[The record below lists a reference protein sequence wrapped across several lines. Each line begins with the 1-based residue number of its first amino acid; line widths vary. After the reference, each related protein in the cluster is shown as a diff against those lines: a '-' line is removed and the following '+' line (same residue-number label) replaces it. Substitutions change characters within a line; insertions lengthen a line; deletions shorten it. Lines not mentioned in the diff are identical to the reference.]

1 MNQDKNIEE
10 FSKFILKE
18 AGTEMPSNNFVH
30 NVMNTISLENS
41 KSIVTIYK
49 PLISKQGWIL
59 IAVSLIVLI
68 IFIVTNTT
76 ESSIILPSLDVSF
89 LHKMKEINIFTSIK
103 VPSIFIFSSVLF
115 SILVLFQLNVIKK
128 FFDKQNL
135 I

>member
-18 AGTEMPSNNFVH
+18 AGTEIPSNDFVH
-30 NVMNTISLENS
+30 NVMNTINLENS
-41 KSIVTIYK
+41 KGTATIYK

-59 IAVSLIVLI
+59 IVLSLVVLI

-76 ESSIILPSLDVSF
+76 ERSIVIPALDVSF
-89 LHKMKEINIFTSIK
+89 LHKIKGINIFTSIK